1 MFFIDTDIE
10 TIKQYDPI
18 KFIPYLNN
26 CYDLLQSFF
35 VEKLKGLPFD
45 GKYLVEGDHRDPALI
60 SSDIYK
66 DTQYWWLLMLY
77 NDIVTLRSMRPAYNI
92 KNEGPDDWKTL
103 IANDQFNDLLKKTI
117 FQKRHIL
124 QQDI

>member
-45 GKYLVEGDHRDPALI
+45 GKYMVEGDHRDPALI

-77 NDIVTLRSMRPAYNI
+77 NDIVTLDELTLGKILLYPYAFRYSELYFDLRS
-92 KNEGPDDWKTL
+92 NETTYGLNVED
-103 IANDQFNDLLKKTI
+103 
-117 FQKRHIL
+117 
-124 QQDI
+124 